1 MEPESEALAEEADTL
16 ALRVA
21 EDVIVDAAAESI
33 EAVAVMAEAAAES
46 TESVAVE
53 LDDSAESETVNDV
66 STAVSFEVAVA
77 MAAADDV
84 TRVGGSAKQAEG
96 TTGISK
102 EIPLGRTDAIGAYA
116 LALATADEV
125 ASEVSV
131 VLKSVPSI
139 VAVGMSE
146 ESVIVAFEAAVSMA
160 EARSDAD
167 TVAEAI
173 VDVATVIRLD
183 TSDGMLVEVGKA
195 ESVVLSRAVAAGS
208 SLEERSVE
216 GSVSEALEVC
226 QRQHWPEIIQTY
238 DWGTGMAPATREMA
252 IGRTNEER
260 RIV

>member
-21 EDVIVDAAAESI
+21 EAVIVDAAAESI
-33 EAVAVMAEAAAES
+33 ELVDVMAAAAES

-53 LDDSAESETVNDV
+53 MDDSAESEAVEAASTVI
-66 STAVSFEVAVA
+66 SFEVAVA

-102 EIPLGRTDAIGAYA
+102 EIPLGRTDAIGADA

-125 ASEVSV
+125 VSEVSV
-131 VLKSVPSI
+131 VFKSVPSI

-160 EARSDAD
+160 EARSDAE

-173 VDVATVIRLD
+173 ADVATVIRLD

-226 QRQHWPEIIQTY
+226 QREHWPEIIQTY